1 MSVTKKTILVV
12 DDVPDNIR
20 LIIDLLKHK
29 YIVLVA
35 NGGAKALEILS
46 KVPVIDLVLLD
57 IMMPDINGIE
67 VMKQMA
73 ANPNWKKIPVVFLT
87 ADARGDTLWN
97 GFDLGAKDYIL
108 KPIVPEILQVR
119 VQEYLED

>member
-1 MSVTKKTILVV
+1 MSATKKTILVV

-29 YIVLVA
+29 YTVLVA
-35 NGGAKALEILS
+35 NGGAKALEILG

-73 ANPNWKKIPVVFLT
+73 ANPSWKKIPVVFLT